1 MLGRL
6 ARVVVH
12 RPLGTLAVVAVAGA
26 WGAISVNALLLQEG
40 QHPAPLMGRDHRQAV
55 PVAPPPNPNRRITAV
70 DPVDH
75 VAEVDRRAAAEQA
88 ALIVDIQ
95 SALARRNFYHG
106 ALDGVAGPR
115 TEAAIR
121 DYEFA
126 AGLEPS
132 GAPSAE
138 LLAHVRLSTLTAP
151 PVPPA
156 NPLRQTAVAEPQ
168 MQAPQ
173 PQHAQAPQPQAT
185 DAHTPQVQ
193 TPQAQAPQAQT
204 QQVARAAP
212 EPAPEPIPV
221 RTVTI
226 SGAGDP
232 VAELLAQNPVPPAP
246 LVDGRVESVQRVL
259 ADLGYA
265 PGSIDGQLNSATRR
279 AIEDFQIDR
288 GLPVTG
294 DLSPR
299 FIDEL
304 AAVSGTRL

>member
-1 MLGRL
+1 MIR
-6 ARVVVH
+6 
-12 RPLGTLAVVAVAGA
+12 RPLGTLAVVVVAGA

-40 QHPAPLMGRDHRQAV
+40 QHPAPLLGRDHRQAI
-55 PVAPPPNPNRRITAV
+55 PAAPPPNPNRRVTAV
-70 DPVDH
+70 DPLDH

-88 ALIVDIQ
+88 ALILDIQ

-121 DYEFA
+121 DYELA

-132 GAPSAE
+132 GTPSAE

-156 NPLRQTAVAEPQ
+156 NPLRQTAVAEPR
-168 MQAPQ
+168 MQAPTA
-173 PQHAQAPQPQAT
+173 QHAQAPQVRL
-185 DAHTPQVQ
+185 PQVEH
-193 TPQAQAPQAQT
+193 

-246 LVDGRVESVQRVL
+246 LVDGRIESVQRVL

-304 AAVSGTRL
+304 SAVSGARL

>member
-1 MLGRL
+1 MIR
-6 ARVVVH
+6 
-12 RPLGTLAVVAVAGA
+12 RPLGTFAVLAVAGA

-40 QHPAPLMGRDHRQAV
+40 QHPAPLLGRDQRQALPAV
-55 PVAPPPNPNRRITAV
+55 PQPSAARRVTAV

-106 ALDGVAGPR
+106 ALDGMFGPR

-121 DYEFA
+121 DYELA
-126 AGLEPS
+126 AGLEPT
-132 GAPSAE
+132 GEPTAE

-156 NPLRQTAVAEPQ
+156 HPLRQTAAA
-168 MQAPQ
+168 APGM
-173 PQHAQAPQPQAT
+173 
-185 DAHTPQVQ
+185 Q
-193 TPQAQAPQAQT
+193 TPPPPAAADAPPPRQA
-204 QQVARAAP
+204 ARAAA
-212 EPAPEPIPV
+212 EPAPDPIPV

-232 VAELLAQNPVPPAP
+232 VAELLAQNPLPPAP
-246 LVDGRVESVQRVL
+246 LVDGRIESVQRVL
-259 ADLGYA
+259 AELGYA

-294 DLSPR
+294 DISPR
-299 FIDEL
+299 FLDEL
-304 AAVSGTRL
+304 SAVSGVRL